1 MRMKKWIPLVMT
13 LLLGVG
19 CGDPSL
25 PSLPVWY
32 DENPEYTPDG
42 MGTWGTFLCIFSDG
56 RCREVLQPASMA
68 QTPELGVSPGE
79 RVAGAVFASLDN
91 LTLKETRPG
100 KVAASYCLRRA
111 SDDPQVPPVWA
122 FSSWVKEGG
131 GSVDAP
137 LRPVTSR
144 VSVSVTAAPDDL
156 ADLSLV
162 LPYSCDTYYFEQG
175 VQENSGA
182 RSEVRLAFPREGGA
196 ITLFAMREDSSWN
209 LVLGMK
215 AGEEDIRFEI
225 PLERGLTQGRDLSV
239 ALDFSRYRREGT
251 ATAEVVL
258 RDPVTHRDLA
268 TGTASYI
275 AREEPPVA
283 VSDHYRVWVRDA
295 EGHWA
300 EAAVQDALCS
310 DAARYHGSIWN
321 DWDNSKRLRDTMA
334 FSIFEHPFDAPV
346 KVRIKKLGGSFSSVK
361 VRPSDYGIAA
371 TPVGDNTVELTLP
384 AYERRKV
391 SVEFDGDRFH
401 NLFLLPYRPDPDKP
415 DPSDPDVFYY
425 GPGEHDAG
433 RIVLRSSQTLYIDY
447 GATVYGE
454 VVVAGDGCTLAGHG
468 VLSGAKLRH
477 WGETW
482 SMGDILV
489 DCNPYRKPERHG
501 LTVKDLTFIDS
512 PSWTL
517 SIYNYD
523 DVTVDGVNMICW
535 TLNGDGVDV
544 VSSRNV
550 EVRNCFLR
558 CYDDCITLKVRHNA
572 DPVSD
577 LCDVHVHDNV
587 CWNDYARGI
596 VVGIEAGNVKYGTGS
611 IHDVLI
617 EDCILLENARSGGL
631 DDLRGAFAIGQYAS
645 PDYSWAQGT
654 ACDMARITARNIRFD
669 NLSPTARCVFLMQY
683 PEMDGRCKMTD
694 VTLENFQIS
703 NGLGNRYPF
712 LTIRTNQHAIEGLK
726 IINFTVDGTRITSRS
741 DAGVSISGDVDVEFK

>member
-1 MRMKKWIPLVMT
+1 MRAKKSLF
-13 LLLGVG
+13 LLLALSLCVG
-19 CGDPSL
+19 CSKTPL
-25 PSLPVWY
+25 PTLPVYY
-32 DENPEYTPDG
+32 DENPEYTPDRIG
-42 MGTWGTFLCIFSDG
+42 EWETLLCIFTDG
-56 RCREVLQPASMA
+56 ECREVLQPSSMS
-68 QTPELGVSPGE
+68 QTPELSVSPGE
-79 RVAGAVFASLDN
+79 RVSGVVFASQDN
-91 LTLKETRPG
+91 LSLGAVQPG
-100 KVAASYCLRRA
+100 NTAASYWLRR
-111 SDDPQVPPVWA
+111 SSEDPCVPEIWA
-122 FSSWVKEGG
+122 FSSVVKEGG
-131 GSVDAP
+131 EAVDAP
-137 LRPVTSR
+137 LRPVTSCIS
-144 VSVSVTAAPDDL
+144 VSVSAAPEEFSGVS
-156 ADLSLV
+156 LS
-162 LPYSCDTYYFEQG
+162 LPYSCDTYFLEQAVLESSG
-175 VQENSGA
+175 DRSKVQLDYSRG
-182 RSEVRLAFPREGGA
+182 GGA
-196 ITLFAMREDSSWN
+196 FTLLPMKEDAMWTLSLD
-209 LVLGMK
+209 LLL
-215 AGEEDIRFEI
+215 EELIRLEI
-225 PLERGLTQGRDLSV
+225 PLERGLTRGRNLSV
-239 ALDFSRYRREGT
+239 SLDLSRYRKEG
-251 ATAEVVL
+251 VVSAKAVL
-258 RDPVTHRDLA
+258 YDPVTHRDLC
-268 TGTASYI
+268 TGTASHSPEV
-275 AREEPPVA
+275 APPA
-283 VSDHYRVWVRDA
+283 MVSDHYRVWFQDA
-295 EGHWA
+295 ENQWV
-300 EAAVQDALCS
+300 EAGVRDALCS

-334 FSIFEHPFDAPV
+334 FSIFEHPFDRPV
-346 KVRIKKLGGSFSSVK
+346 KVRIKKYGPGFSSVK

-371 TPVGDNTVELTLP
+371 VPVGDNTVELTLP
-384 AYERRKV
+384 TYERRKV

-401 NLFLLPYRPDPDKP
+401 NLFLLPGRPDPDKP
-415 DPSDPDVFYY
+415 DPADPNVVYF

-433 RIVLRSSQTLYIDY
+433 RITLRSSQTLYIDY

-454 VVVAGDGCTLAGHG
+454 VLVAGDDCTLAGHG
-468 VLSGAKLRH
+468 VLSGERLRH

-489 DCNPYRKPERHG
+489 DCNPYRKPERTR

-517 SIYNYD
+517 SVYNYD
-523 DVTVDGVNMICW
+523 GVTIDGINMICW

-645 PDYSWAQGT
+645 PDWSWAQGT
-654 ACDMARITARNIRFD
+654 ACDMERITARNIRFD

-683 PEMDGRCKMTD
+683 PDMDESCKMSD

-703 NGLGNRYPF
+703 NALGNRYPF
-712 LTIRTNQHAIEGLK
+712 LTILTNQHAVEGLK

-741 DAGVSISGDVDVEFK
+741 DAGVSISGNVDVEFK